1 MPSMRLDCVAEKAQL
16 KTDSKGT
23 FTIQW
28 MLVLVSLLPL
38 TLYHSVLLRNQTS
51 DEGNRRFSR
60 LSLLGS
66 HVAVDPIPMVIY
78 AKAGSAVIPMKIPA
92 GWYWTPSILTSTST
106 HHPLLTPTP
115 SAGCLQHAWRKFLI
129 TQAITCLLTSQ
140 CFKMREI
147 IQWNYSQYR

>member
-1 MPSMRLDCVAEKAQL
+1 MRLDCVAEKAQL

-38 TLYHSVLLRNQTS
+38 TLYHSMLLRNQTS

-66 HVAVDPIPMVIY
+66 HVAVDLIPMVIY
-78 AKAGSAVIPMKIPA
+78 LRHGGISCHPNESPSRLILDSLHADININ
-92 GWYWTPSILTSTST
+92 TP
-106 HHPLLTPTP
+106 P
-115 SAGCLQHAWRKFLI
+115 SADTNPERRLPS
-129 TQAITCLLTSQ
+129 TCL
-140 CFKMREI
+140 KEI
-147 IQWNYSQYR
+147 PNNTRYYVSVDFSVF